1 MQVISNVVTFATT
14 GTEAG
19 PPDWIKVA
27 PRGRFTARDGRTF
40 EVVPELLI
48 ERFKSDAISIPVDI
62 NHSTIRKAATGDETP
77 AYGWIEELEA
87 REDGLYARVNWLDR
101 GKTVLAEKS
110 HRYISPAFG
119 SLDAQDRAT
128 WLHSVALVATPAV
141 AMPALASAETNHKEP
156 LTVFESKIAAALGLD
171 IDATT
176 EEIASKVATLT
187 AKADGT
193 EAIITGLQGV
203 MKTLST
209 EVITARNS
217 RVEAKVEQAIKLGTV
232 TPALKDFCVTIANSS
247 ETLFDEFCTKMGTPF
262 AYLSKPAITREM
274 EVAANGFVAEKPVT
288 LNTEASRLAAQLG
301 IDVKSLL

>member
-1 MQVISNVVTFATT
+1 MQVLSNVVTFATASTET
-14 GTEAG
+14 GSPE
-19 PPDWIKVA
+19 WIKVA
-27 PRGRFTARDGRTF
+27 PRGRFTTRDGRTL

-77 AYGWIEELEA
+77 AYGWIDELEA

-119 SLDAQDRAT
+119 SLDAQGRAT

-141 AMPALASAETNHKEP
+141 AMPALASAETDDREP
-156 LTVFESKIAAALGLD
+156 LTMFESKIAAALGLKL
-171 IDATT
+171 DATT
-176 EEIASKVATLT
+176 EEIATKVASLS
-187 AKADGT
+187 AKADST
-193 EAIITGLQGV
+193 EAIINGLQGV

-217 RVEAKVEQAIKLGTV
+217 RVEAKVEQALKLGTV

-247 ETLFDEFCTKMGTPF
+247 ETLFDEFCAKMGTPF
-262 AYLSKPAITREM
+262 AYLSKPGITHEM

-288 LNTEASRLAAQLG
+288 LNTEARRLAAQLG

>member
-1 MQVISNVVTFATT
+1 MQVFSGVATLSIEPT
-14 GTEAG
+14 SGTA
-19 PPDWIKVA
+19 PLWIKLV
-27 PRGRFTARDGRTF
+27 PRGKFDGRDGRTF
-40 EVVPELLI
+40 DASPETLV
-48 ERFKSDAISIPVDI
+48 ERFKSDGIPIPVDVD
-62 NHSTIRKAATGDETP
+62 HATVKKAAVGDP
-77 AYGWIEELEA
+77 APAVGWIEELEA
-87 REDGLYARVNWLDR
+87 RDDGLWGRVSWLPEGER
-101 GKTVLAEKS
+101 ILAEKT
-110 HRYISPAFG
+110 HRFISPAL
-119 SLDAQDRAT
+119 SQDKVTGKAI
-128 WLHSVALVATPAV
+128 WLHSASLVAAPAV
-141 AMPALASAETNHKEP
+141 AMAVLASADTTHKEP
-156 LTVFESKIAAALGLD
+156 LTVFESKIAAALGLNL
-171 IDATT
+171 DATT